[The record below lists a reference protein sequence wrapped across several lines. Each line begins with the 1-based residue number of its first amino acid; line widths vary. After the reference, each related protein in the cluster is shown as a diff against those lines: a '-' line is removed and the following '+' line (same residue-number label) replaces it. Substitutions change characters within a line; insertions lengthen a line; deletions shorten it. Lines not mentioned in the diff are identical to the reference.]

1 MNTKRYFQRF
11 ASYGVIFAA
20 SFTMITGSVS
30 PFYAYQAKA
39 ATEMQV
45 NELKEESLKELEKV
59 TNLLDKK
66 ELKKNFKRLVKSPRV
81 RGTKENKAAGKYI
94 FDTVK
99 GYGYDVTF
107 QDFNGYDEKLN
118 DIHGNINKNQKKE
131 KVLFKGR
138 NIIVKRKNP
147 NPKLKTVIFSARY
160 DSRKKSIGALDNAGG
175 TVAVMEMA
183 RILADMELPYNPEFV
198 FFDSENLRR
207 GSRYYVAKLS
217 KAEKENIYG
226 TVNINCIGNNK
237 QRKPTFFATSD
248 KKENPLRTQ
257 CNEYFPSVIGEQ
269 ATETDAV
276 TFEKENIPSAC
287 YFTLDFFTKSE
298 REIGDKFVIEKDASL
313 VDMDTLIYDTA
324 FITTYATML
333 KVK

>member
-1 MNTKRYFQRF
+1 MDTNRCFQKF
-11 ASYGVIFAA
+11 VSYSVILAA
-20 SFTMITGSVS
+20 SFTLLTGGIGR
-30 PFYAYQAKA
+30 YYKYQTKA

-45 NELKEESLKELEKV
+45 NELKEESLKALEEI
-59 TNLLDKK
+59 TNLVDKK
-66 ELKKNFKRLVKSPRV
+66 EIKKNFKRLVKSPRV

-94 FDTVK
+94 YDTVK
-99 GYGYDVTF
+99 EYGYDVTF
-107 QDFNGYDEKLN
+107 QNFNGYDEKLN
-118 DIHGNINKNQKKE
+118 DLHGNVNKNQKKE
-131 KVLFKGR
+131 KILFKGR

-147 NPKLKTVIFSARY
+147 NQKLKTVIFSARY

-183 RILADMELPYNPEFV
+183 RILADMELPYNPEFI

-207 GSRYYVAKLS
+207 GSRYYVEHLS

-226 TVNINCIGNNK
+226 AVNINCIGNSK
-237 QRKPTFFATSD
+237 QRKPIFFASSD
-248 KKENPLRTQ
+248 KAENPLRSQ
-257 CNEYFPSVIGEQ
+257 CNEYFPSVVDDQ

-276 TFEKENIPSAC
+276 TFENAKIPSAC
-287 YFTLDFFTKSE
+287 YFTLDFFTKYE
-298 REIGDKFVIEKDASL
+298 REIGDKFVIEKDATL
-313 VDMDTLIYDTA
+313 IDMDTLIYDTA